1 MEGLKLSATS
11 EAVVDTDLTKRHAE
25 NLAFSLQLF
34 QEQSKFGGAEFAAQ
48 YQEALLKEIQEKF
61 DYFQKLN
68 DSKIQNLYYQAKEG
82 YLVQMEA
89 ECGTGSPLHHQELC
103 DLHIKCAQEAAGL
116 FHQSSSD
123 GSQQALSRRMLD
135 KLVAELEAR
144 FHHYQGINESRIRL
158 AVYRAVDAAL
168 DNYSKTVEEIM
179 EGPLST
185 SPTKLLCEH
194 MEAKRSALE
203 AFNTSSS
210 YGTNFVS
217 TNSKSL
223 ERDIDE
229 KFAYYRELNE
239 SKKLGKRL
247 KATLE
252 QLSDNEMY
260 RRFWRSKEQ
269 QRIAGGGVALLIVI
283 KLIAGS

>member
-1 MEGLKLSATS
+1 
-11 EAVVDTDLTKRHAE
+11 
-25 NLAFSLQLF
+25 
-34 QEQSKFGGAEFAAQ
+34 
-48 YQEALLKEIQEKF
+48 
-61 DYFQKLN
+61 
-68 DSKIQNLYYQAKEG
+68 
-82 YLVQMEA
+82 
-89 ECGTGSPLHHQELC
+89 
-103 DLHIKCAQEAAGL
+103 
-116 FHQSSSD
+116 
-123 GSQQALSRRMLD
+123 
-135 KLVAELEAR
+135 
-144 FHHYQGINESRIRL
+144 
-158 AVYRAVDAAL
+158 
-168 DNYSKTVEEIM
+168 M

-194 MEAKRSALE
+194 MEAKRTALE
-203 AFNTSSS
+203 AFKTSSS

-260 RRFWRSKEQ
+260 RFAMFSTFKTYTMFLISCTIVLIKKSKSHVC
-269 QRIAGGGVALLIVI
+269 RLR
-283 KLIAGS
+283 

>member
-1 MEGLKLSATS
+1 
-11 EAVVDTDLTKRHAE
+11 
-25 NLAFSLQLF
+25 
-34 QEQSKFGGAEFAAQ
+34 
-48 YQEALLKEIQEKF
+48 
-61 DYFQKLN
+61 
-68 DSKIQNLYYQAKEG
+68 
-82 YLVQMEA
+82 
-89 ECGTGSPLHHQELC
+89 
-103 DLHIKCAQEAAGL
+103 
-116 FHQSSSD
+116 
-123 GSQQALSRRMLD
+123 MLD
-135 KLVAELEAR
+135 KLVSELESR

-158 AVYRAVDAAL
+158 AVYRAVDSAL
-168 DNYSKTVEEIM
+168 DEYSTTVEDLM

-194 MEAKRSALE
+194 MEAKRAALE

-260 RRFWRSKEQ
+260 RQFWRSKEQ
-269 QRIAGGGVALLIVI
+269 QRIAGGGLALLVVL
-283 KLIAGS
+283 KLLTGS

>member
-1 MEGLKLSATS
+1 
-11 EAVVDTDLTKRHAE
+11 
-25 NLAFSLQLF
+25 
-34 QEQSKFGGAEFAAQ
+34 
-48 YQEALLKEIQEKF
+48 
-61 DYFQKLN
+61 
-68 DSKIQNLYYQAKEG
+68 
-82 YLVQMEA
+82 
-89 ECGTGSPLHHQELC
+89 
-103 DLHIKCAQEAAGL
+103 
-116 FHQSSSD
+116 
-123 GSQQALSRRMLD
+123 
-135 KLVAELEAR
+135 
-144 FHHYQGINESRIRL
+144 
-158 AVYRAVDAAL
+158 
-168 DNYSKTVEEIM
+168 M

-194 MEAKRSALE
+194 MEAKRTALE
-203 AFNTSSS
+203 SFKTSSS

-260 RRFWRSKEQ
+260 RLDKFLNIQFSISDKCMYCQLKKMWQTLPQS
-269 QRIAGGGVALLIVI
+269 
-283 KLIAGS
+283 SPS

>member
-1 MEGLKLSATS
+1 
-11 EAVVDTDLTKRHAE
+11 
-25 NLAFSLQLF
+25 
-34 QEQSKFGGAEFAAQ
+34 
-48 YQEALLKEIQEKF
+48 
-61 DYFQKLN
+61 
-68 DSKIQNLYYQAKEG
+68 
-82 YLVQMEA
+82 
-89 ECGTGSPLHHQELC
+89 
-103 DLHIKCAQEAAGL
+103 
-116 FHQSSSD
+116 
-123 GSQQALSRRMLD
+123 
-135 KLVAELEAR
+135 
-144 FHHYQGINESRIRL
+144 
-158 AVYRAVDAAL
+158 
-168 DNYSKTVEEIM
+168 M

-194 MEAKRSALE
+194 MEAKRAALE

-239 SKKLGKRL
+239 SKKLGKRF

-260 RRFWRSKEQ
+260 RFATFLTFLTDLMYIHIYIQFS
-269 QRIAGGGVALLIVI
+269 ISHYDI
-283 KLIAGS
+283 KSHMNRELMSCIIKSLE

>member
-1 MEGLKLSATS
+1 
-11 EAVVDTDLTKRHAE
+11 
-25 NLAFSLQLF
+25 
-34 QEQSKFGGAEFAAQ
+34 
-48 YQEALLKEIQEKF
+48 
-61 DYFQKLN
+61 
-68 DSKIQNLYYQAKEG
+68 
-82 YLVQMEA
+82 
-89 ECGTGSPLHHQELC
+89 
-103 DLHIKCAQEAAGL
+103 
-116 FHQSSSD
+116 
-123 GSQQALSRRMLD
+123 
-135 KLVAELEAR
+135 
-144 FHHYQGINESRIRL
+144 
-158 AVYRAVDAAL
+158 
-168 DNYSKTVEEIM
+168 M

-247 KATLE
+247 KATME
-252 QLSDNEMY
+252 QLSDNQMY
-260 RRFWRSKEQ
+260 RFGEVLAFESQ
-269 QRIAGGGVALLIVI
+269 AILCCCNFI
-283 KLIAGS
+283 KTPPTYKKI

>member
-1 MEGLKLSATS
+1 M
-11 EAVVDTDLTKRHAE
+11 D
-25 NLAFSLQLF
+25 FILF
-34 QEQSKFGGAEFAAQ
+34 PYNQ
-48 YQEALLKEIQEKF
+48 
-61 DYFQKLN
+61 
-68 DSKIQNLYYQAKEG
+68 
-82 YLVQMEA
+82 
-89 ECGTGSPLHHQELC
+89 
-103 DLHIKCAQEAAGL
+103 
-116 FHQSSSD
+116 
-123 GSQQALSRRMLD
+123 
-135 KLVAELEAR
+135 
-144 FHHYQGINESRIRL
+144 
-158 AVYRAVDAAL
+158 
-168 DNYSKTVEEIM
+168 IM

-194 MEAKRSALE
+194 MEAKRTALE
-203 AFNTSSS
+203 AFKTSSS

-260 RRFWRSKEQ
+260 RLDKFLNFSSQSLINACTANLRKCGRLYHNPAHLKIENNRNDYKPQHSHTCVHFDKV
-269 QRIAGGGVALLIVI
+269 AFALLI
-283 KLIAGS
+283 

>member
-1 MEGLKLSATS
+1 
-11 EAVVDTDLTKRHAE
+11 
-25 NLAFSLQLF
+25 
-34 QEQSKFGGAEFAAQ
+34 
-48 YQEALLKEIQEKF
+48 
-61 DYFQKLN
+61 
-68 DSKIQNLYYQAKEG
+68 
-82 YLVQMEA
+82 
-89 ECGTGSPLHHQELC
+89 
-103 DLHIKCAQEAAGL
+103 
-116 FHQSSSD
+116 
-123 GSQQALSRRMLD
+123 
-135 KLVAELEAR
+135 
-144 FHHYQGINESRIRL
+144 
-158 AVYRAVDAAL
+158 
-168 DNYSKTVEEIM
+168 M

-194 MEAKRSALE
+194 MEAKRTALE
-203 AFNTSSS
+203 AFKTSSS

-260 RRFWRSKEQ
+260 RFSKYSVFYCLN
-269 QRIAGGGVALLIVI
+269 IYLSDCLLHLNIYLSDFFCI
-283 KLIAGS
+283 

>member
-1 MEGLKLSATS
+1 
-11 EAVVDTDLTKRHAE
+11 
-25 NLAFSLQLF
+25 
-34 QEQSKFGGAEFAAQ
+34 
-48 YQEALLKEIQEKF
+48 
-61 DYFQKLN
+61 
-68 DSKIQNLYYQAKEG
+68 
-82 YLVQMEA
+82 
-89 ECGTGSPLHHQELC
+89 
-103 DLHIKCAQEAAGL
+103 
-116 FHQSSSD
+116 
-123 GSQQALSRRMLD
+123 
-135 KLVAELEAR
+135 
-144 FHHYQGINESRIRL
+144 
-158 AVYRAVDAAL
+158 
-168 DNYSKTVEEIM
+168 M

-194 MEAKRSALE
+194 MEAKRAALE

-239 SKKLGKRL
+239 SKKLGKRF

-260 RRFWRSKEQ
+260 RFATFLTFLTDLMYIHIYIQFS
-269 QRIAGGGVALLIVI
+269 ISHDDI
-283 KLIAGS
+283 KSHMNRELMSCIIKSLE

>member
-1 MEGLKLSATS
+1 M
-11 EAVVDTDLTKRHAE
+11 D
-25 NLAFSLQLF
+25 FILF
-34 QEQSKFGGAEFAAQ
+34 PYNQ
-48 YQEALLKEIQEKF
+48 
-61 DYFQKLN
+61 
-68 DSKIQNLYYQAKEG
+68 
-82 YLVQMEA
+82 
-89 ECGTGSPLHHQELC
+89 
-103 DLHIKCAQEAAGL
+103 
-116 FHQSSSD
+116 
-123 GSQQALSRRMLD
+123 
-135 KLVAELEAR
+135 
-144 FHHYQGINESRIRL
+144 
-158 AVYRAVDAAL
+158 
-168 DNYSKTVEEIM
+168 IM

-194 MEAKRSALE
+194 MEAKRTALE
-203 AFNTSSS
+203 AFKASSS

-260 RRFWRSKEQ
+260 RFAMFSAFKTYTMKKRLFQLTFRSTTLPYPPLPSLTFPLPHNTLHCTLS
-269 QRIAGGGVALLIVI
+269 LLLHTSLLWKYIVI
-283 KLIAGS
+283 E